1 MRLTVNPAT
10 GKLEPSPSVTG
21 LLTKAQADTYYYP
34 LSTNPAGYLT
44 SQTPWTSNI
53 NAAGYTLYGSDAA
66 NGDLTLEG
74 TSDATKTTSY
84 VILQPNGGNV
94 GIGTTSPGKKLTVA
108 NTGVTLGTISPIIAA
123 QLTDNP
129 TIILG
134 AMNSVVTV
142 DSLGWGLSFDTY
154 KENVGP
160 YEAMRITDKGNVG
173 IGTVSPSTKLD
184 INGFAGSFGV
194 DSNAV
199 ITVENS
205 GPDGSLGEIL
215 RMGASGQ
222 TGTGNW
228 RNSIYSSIST
238 NPGLSILKF
247 SLANSQTTQADVM
260 TLLGNGNVG
269 IGETAPTSKL
279 VVNGNAA
286 IGAAGGPSGPQL
298 YVTSGAS
305 TRSVVTISDGNTASI
320 MLAGGNSMNGVLAS
334 DGGLTFRTG
343 ATYTSPDSG
352 GTTAM
357 TIASGGNVGI
367 GETTPTAVLHLKAGT
382 ATAGTAPIKLTAGT
396 LLSTPELGALEY
408 VDDGTTGHLYFTL
421 KIATVT
427 TRVLII

>member
-21 LLTKAQADTYYYP
+21 FLTKSQADTYYYP

-269 IGETAPTSKL
+269 IGET
-279 VVNGNAA
+279 
-286 IGAAGGPSGPQL
+286 
-298 YVTSGAS
+298 
-305 TRSVVTISDGNTASI
+305 
-320 MLAGGNSMNGVLAS
+320 
-334 DGGLTFRTG
+334 
-343 ATYTSPDSG
+343 
-352 GTTAM
+352 
-357 TIASGGNVGI
+357 
-367 GETTPTAVLHLKAGT
+367 TPTAVLHLKAGT

-396 LLSTPELGALEY
+396 LLTTPELGALEY

>member
-1 MRLTVNPAT
+1 
-10 GKLEPSPSVTG
+10 
-21 LLTKAQADTYYYP
+21 
-34 LSTNPAGYLT
+34 
-44 SQTPWTSNI
+44 
-53 NAAGYTLYGSDAA
+53 
-66 NGDLTLEG
+66 
-74 TSDATKTTSY
+74 
-84 VILQPNGGNV
+84 
-94 GIGTTSPGKKLTVA
+94 
-108 NTGVTLGTISPIIAA
+108 
-123 QLTDNP
+123 
-129 TIILG
+129 
-134 AMNSVVTV
+134 
-142 DSLGWGLSFDTY
+142 
-154 KENVGP
+154 
-160 YEAMRITDKGNVG
+160 
-173 IGTVSPSTKLD
+173 
-184 INGFAGSFGV
+184 
-194 DSNAV
+194 
-199 ITVENS
+199 
-205 GPDGSLGEIL
+205 
-215 RMGASGQ
+215 
-222 TGTGNW
+222 
-228 RNSIYSSIST
+228 
-238 NPGLSILKF
+238 LKF

-269 IGETAPTSKL
+269 IGTTAPTNKL
-279 VVNGNAA
+279 VVNGTAA

-396 LLSTPELGALEY
+396 LLTTPELGALEY